1 MVMRFSVRFTSSG
14 SFSEMLAEN
23 FHRQWDFDRPD
34 LSEERFRAI
43 VDRAGVDPLVRVEG
57 LTHLARALGLQRRFG
72 EGHETLD
79 LAERDLLVSQSRLSA
94 RIKLE
99 RGRLFNSAG
108 QPDRSISC
116 FLDAWAMA
124 VRAKAD
130 DEAIDAAHML
140 GIVVGDDEGLAWNRR
155 AFDLALASSD
165 PRGRA
170 WRAPLAN
177 NIGWALFDRNDL
189 VGALEVLR
197 QALKFREEARQP
209 AEILIA
215 KWAVART
222 LRALDRIDDALTIQ
236 QALQAELSRAGKTD
250 HYVEEEL
257 GECLWAAKK
266 RDEAKPWLRRALEGF
281 RTDEWMVANEAERL
295 ARLERFL
302 QE

>member
-1 MVMRFSVRFTSSG
+1 
-14 SFSEMLAEN
+14 MLSEN
-23 FHRQWDFDRPD
+23 FHKQWDFDRPD
-34 LSEERFRAI
+34 LSEERFRSI
-43 VDRAGVDPLVRVEG
+43 VERPGLDPRVRVEG
-57 LTHLARALGLQRRFG
+57 LTHLARALGLQECFQ

-79 LAERDLLVSQSRLSA
+79 LAERELPGSQPRIAA

-108 QPDRSISC
+108 QIDQSISF

-124 VRAKAD
+124 TRAKAD

-140 GIVVGDDEGLAWNRR
+140 GIVVGSDEGLAWNQR
-155 AFDLALASSD
+155 AFSLASASGD

-189 VGALEVLR
+189 VGALDVFR
-197 QALKFREEARQP
+197 QALRFREEARQP
-209 AEILIA
+209 AEIVIA

-222 LRALDRIDDALTIQ
+222 LRALDRIDEALAIQ
-236 QALQAELSRAGKTD
+236 QALQTELSRTGKAD
-250 HYVEEEL
+250 PYVEEEL
-257 GECLWAAKK
+257 GECLWASNR

-281 RTDEWMVANEAERL
+281 RSDEWMVANEAERL